1 MSDHPPIVVD
11 ALSTHGPFREHEL
24 RDLIPHWSRLDQ
36 RLQSFADR
44 SIALDLHLHDR
55 DTPDQHVVLEAR
67 IGGYPTFVA
76 TARSRDLRA
85 ALNQV
90 RDELVRQ
97 LGDAK
102 NRTEPRHNRKL
113 RAKSPAARD

>member
-11 ALSTHGPFREHEL
+11 ALTTHGPFHEHEI
-24 RDLIPHWSRLDQ
+24 RDLIPHWSKLDQ
-36 RLQSFADR
+36 RLQSFVDR

-55 DTPDQHVVLEAR
+55 GTPDQRVVLEAT
-67 IGGYPTFVA
+67 IGGFPPFVA
-76 TARSRDLRA
+76 TARSRELGP
-85 ALNQV
+85 ALTHV
-90 RDELVRQ
+90 RDEMIRQ

-113 RAKSPAARD
+113 RSR

>member
-11 ALSTHGPFREHEL
+11 ALTTHGPFRAHEIL
-24 RDLIPHWSRLDQ
+24 DLIPHWSKLDQ
-36 RLQSFADR
+36 RLQSFTGR

-67 IGGYPTFVA
+67 IGGFPTFVA
-76 TARSRDLRA
+76 TARSRELA
-85 ALNQV
+85 SALNHV
-90 RDELVRQ
+90 RDELIRQ

-102 NRTEPRHNRKL
+102 NRTEPRNNRKL
-113 RAKSPAARD
+113 RVK

>member
-1 MSDHPPIVVD
+1 MSDHPPIVLD
-11 ALSTHGPFREHEL
+11 ALSTHGPFHEHEI
-24 RDLIPHWSRLDQ
+24 RDLIPHWSKLDQ

-55 DTPDQHVVLEAR
+55 DTPDQRVVLEAN
-67 IGGYPTFVA
+67 IGGFPTFVA
-76 TARSRDLRA
+76 TARSRELDA
-85 ALNQV
+85 ALNRV

-97 LGDAK
+97 LSDAK

-113 RAKSPAARD
+113 RIK